1 MKKIIYST
9 IATLMFSL
17 FGCDTLD
24 LAPEDYSGAGNYWN
38 NAGQVSTFMNGL
50 HVHLRNDY
58 TSLMV
63 LGELRGG
70 TMRDGT
76 SSVGTSLDYTS
87 LIINDLRTTNTGVS
101 NWNGYYGRILQVN
114 HFIEEVEKGCTFLSE
129 SERNTYLGQAYGLRA
144 YYYFML
150 YRTYGGVPMEKE
162 IKVAN
167 GSIDA
172 PSLYLERSSAEDIL
186 AFIKDDIKKSEDAFG
201 TSEDF
206 NKYYWSKYAT
216 LFLKAQVYLWS
227 AKVTTNDD
235 TKAHTATGESDLLIA
250 EKALNDIM
258 VSGKFDLMRNYADVF
273 DVSKKDSNI
282 ESILSLYFERTEST
296 NWGSQFVSNPSLVI
310 GVMYDTNGEMIMED
324 VFQLGSQGLL
334 RYEWK
339 ESFVKSFDAKDKRR
353 SAMFREFYASK
364 NTEDGT
370 LSDFGSEMLK
380 FIGHIDEGLRYFD
393 SDIIMM
399 RYAEVLLM
407 MAEVA
412 NGLGKPCASYIN
424 DIRERACGAGN
435 FIPYVDGTYAENEL
449 AILYERDKEFFGEGK
464 RWFDVVRMHD
474 ASKKP
479 LVFSAEVSYPN
490 ELGGQKTPILKA
502 DTEQH
507 KLLWP
512 INTSLM
518 TADPLL
524 KQTWGYNQA
533 EGLDD

>member
-1 MKKIIYST
+1 MKKILYST
-9 IATLMFSL
+9 IGALMFSL
-17 FGCDTLD
+17 IGCDTLD
-24 LAPEDYSGAGNYWN
+24 LAPEDYSGAGNYWKN
-38 NAGQVSTFMNGL
+38 EGQVATFMNGL
-50 HVHLRNDY
+50 HVHLRGDY
-58 TSLMV
+58 TSQMV

-70 TMRDGT
+70 TMRNGT
-76 SSVGTSLDYTS
+76 SSVGTSLDYAS

-101 NWNGYYGRILQVN
+101 NWNGYYSRILQVN
-114 HFIEEVEKGCTFLSE
+114 HFIEEVENACTFLSE

-150 YRTYGGVPMEKE
+150 YRTYGGVPLEKE
-162 IKVAN
+162 IKVAD

-186 AFIKDDIKKSEDAFG
+186 NFIKDDIKKSEEGFG
-201 TSEDF
+201 TTEEF

-216 LFLKAQVYLWS
+216 LFLKAQVYMWS

-250 EKALNDIM
+250 EKALNDIIG
-258 VSGKFDLMRNYADVF
+258 SNKFELLPDYADIF
-273 DVSKKDSNI
+273 DVSKKDSNK
-282 ESILSLYFERTEST
+282 ESILSLYFERTEAT
-296 NWGSQFVSNPSLVI
+296 NWGSQFVSNPSLVV
-310 GVMYDTNGEMIMED
+310 GVMYDTNGDMIMED
-324 VFQLGSQGLL
+324 VLELGSQGLL

-339 ESFVKSFDAKDKRR
+339 ESFVKSFDANDKRR
-353 SAMFREFYASK
+353 STMFREFYSSK
-364 NTEDGT
+364 DIEDGT
-370 LSDFGSEMLK
+370 LSGFGSEMLK
-380 FIGHIDEGLRYFD
+380 YIGHTDEGLRYFD
-393 SDIIMM
+393 SDVIMM

-424 DIRERACGAGN
+424 DVRERACGTGN
-435 FIPYVDGTYAENEL
+435 YVEYVDGSYAENEL
-449 AILYERDKEFFGEGK
+449 AILKERDKEFFAEGK

-474 ASKKP
+474 AEKKP
-479 LVFSAEVSYPN
+479 LVFSADAAYPN
-490 ELGGQKTPILKA
+490 ELSGQKAPILNA

-512 INTSLM
+512 INIDLI

-524 KQTWGYNQA
+524 KQTWGYKKA
-533 EGLDD
+533 EGLE